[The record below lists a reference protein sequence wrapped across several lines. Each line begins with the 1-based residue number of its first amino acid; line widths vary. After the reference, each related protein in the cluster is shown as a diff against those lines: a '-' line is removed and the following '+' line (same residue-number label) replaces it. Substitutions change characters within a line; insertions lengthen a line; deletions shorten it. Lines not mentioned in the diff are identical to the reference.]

1 MLMDEMNGI
10 GDTEHDERGEASL
23 VCAIFFSART
33 SGFQNLNK
41 NESFPGSL
49 VVDRGVGSRVCIAVA
64 LIPWCRGLTFVATM
78 THRGK

>member
-1 MLMDEMNGI
+1 MLMDETNGI
-10 GDTEHDERGEASL
+10 GDTEHDERGEAL
-23 VCAIFFSART
+23 ET